1 MKILNVCIANLLAL
15 SVLPAYSQDV
25 RTAKDPTSA
34 SIKIEELK
42 REKNMLENQI
52 VTEDAKRNQS
62 IAGVAPQ
69 TLERLNDKQD
79 SLCLEIRSRLLS
91 VELELSELEPDKTF
105 DIIANQLEKMNGKN

>member
-1 MKILNVCIANLLAL
+1 MKKLNVLIANLLAL

-25 RTAKDPTSA
+25 KTEKDSITA

-42 REKNMLENQI
+42 REKNMLEKQI

-79 SLCLEIRSRLLS
+79 SLCLELRSKLLS
-91 VELELSELEPDKTF
+91 VELELSELVPDKTF
-105 DIIANQLEKMNGKN
+105 EIIANQLEEMAGKK